1 MAKLKKV
8 KTVII
13 FALLASIL
21 LAGVCAAGVKFPLVP
36 DGTQNDAGDERDV
49 RALVEAFGKKLQN
62 VSLLAPADVLKK
74 SIVEN
79 YGGFVTPSLLRKWLE
94 NPQSA
99 PGRQVSSPWPDRIE
113 ITEIEKA
120 GKHHYRVR
128 GEVIEI
134 TSAEQEK
141 GGAAARR
148 PITIEVQRV
157 KERWFISGVTLGEY
171 KKR

>member
-13 FALLASIL
+13 FAVLASIL

-74 SIVEN
+74 ALWKTTAGLSRLLCCEN
-79 YGGFVTPSLLRKWLE
+79 GWKIRKAR
-94 NPQSA
+94 PAGRCPA
-99 PGRQVSSPWPDRIE
+99 PGPTALR
-113 ITEIEKA
+113 
-120 GKHHYRVR
+120 
-128 GEVIEI
+128 
-134 TSAEQEK
+134 
-141 GGAAARR
+141 
-148 PITIEVQRV
+148 
-157 KERWFISGVTLGEY
+157 
-171 KKR
+171 

>member
-13 FALLASIL
+13 FAVLASIL

-74 SIVEN
+74 ALWKTTAGLSR
-79 YGGFVTPSLLRKWLE
+79 LLCCE
-94 NPQSA
+94 M
-99 PGRQVSSPWPDRIE
+99 
-113 ITEIEKA
+113 TEIRARPANKCPSCPTALNAESKSGTFQGA
-120 GKHHYRVR
+120 GEVR
-128 GEVIEI
+128 G
-134 TSAEQEK
+134 
-141 GGAAARR
+141 
-148 PITIEVQRV
+148 
-157 KERWFISGVTLGEY
+157 
-171 KKR
+171 